1 MDIKLLIIFILAVH
15 LVKSSILYHY
25 NKKYNLTITVSD
37 FIAYLI
43 SGYFTLYIE
52 KGPAD
57 AQRKTIQVLHYTILV
72 LVLGIISYALFLVF

>member
-1 MDIKLLIIFILAVH
+1 MDIKLLIIFMLAIH

-52 KGPAD
+52 KGAMD
-57 AQRKTIQVLHYTILV
+57 FQRKIILVLHYTILV
-72 LVLGIISYALFLVF
+72 LVLGMVGYALFLVL